1 MMRIAFATAMAL
13 LLGISPGQAQ
23 IATTGSTA
31 MDLPTVPGAIVISP
45 LNSPGPFSATTVPGV
60 PDTTLAPVPLASDPT
75 TPGTVV
81 VCAPPATSPTPLPA
95 TPTVSS
101 TGLSTSGIAAPILP
115 VTGQNGSSIGTIS
128 TAAPAGT
135 GATVACSSTP
145 GGQVT
150 SAASLPLSIP
160 QVPASPAPGHDPGGY
175 QRRRRHGHRPER
187 RRRTQPEQL
196 GLRGRGF
203 DESGAARDG
212 VAGQRLGCSANAG
225 RVADPAT
232 GMLRRNCRPQASS
245 QPSGRCKTGA
255 ARRRMSKARCPV
267 FQPEREQT

>member
-1 MMRIAFATAMAL
+1 MMRFAFAAVMAL

-45 LNSPGPFSATTVPGV
+45 LNSPGPFSATTVPGA

-115 VTGQNGSSIGTIS
+115 VSGLNGSSIGTIS

-160 QVPASPAPGHDPGGY
+160 QVPASPAPGTILADTSGAGGTGIDPNAAVVPSPNSSACAEGVSMNLA
-175 QRRRRHGHRPER
+175 
-187 RRRTQPEQL
+187 QPATVL
-196 GLRGRGF
+196 PANA
-203 DESGAARDG
+203 SGAAPTPG
-212 VAGQRLGCSANAG
+212 VSPILPPGC
-225 RVADPAT
+225 
-232 GMLRRNCRPQASS
+232 
-245 QPSGRCKTGA
+245 
-255 ARRRMSKARCPV
+255 
-267 FQPEREQT
+267 